1 MRYTLLLIL
10 FTSTGLL
17 LSACRKE
24 AAFSVIPSIEFRS
37 LSIGG
42 DSSKLILF
50 FTDGDGDIG
59 LAQFDT
65 AGAFRFNCFV
75 DVFRKT
81 GNEWIKQDF
90 IIPYYYRI
98 PVLKKSSKNKP
109 LEGDIH
115 IDLLDFPP
123 DLGTPEK
130 DTLKISVYILDRAM
144 NKSNVVESSEFITGF

>member
-1 MRYTLLLIL
+1 MRISLLLIFL
-10 FTSTGLL
+10 PLTGIFLT
-17 LSACRKE
+17 ACRKDRT
-24 AAFSVIPSIEFRS
+24 FSEIPSIEFRN

-42 DSSKLILF
+42 DSSKLVLF

-65 AGAFRFNCFV
+65 AGTYRFNCFV
-75 DVFRKT
+75 DVYRKT

-130 DTLKISVYILDRAM
+130 DTLKASIYILDRAL
-144 NKSNVVESSEFITGF
+144 NKSNVVESPEFITGF